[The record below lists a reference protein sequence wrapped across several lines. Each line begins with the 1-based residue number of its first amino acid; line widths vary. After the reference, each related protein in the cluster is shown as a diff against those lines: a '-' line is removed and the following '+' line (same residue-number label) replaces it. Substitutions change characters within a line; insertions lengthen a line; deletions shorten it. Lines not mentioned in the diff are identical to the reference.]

1 MATFDYDQ
9 LTGQLKEV
17 KENTSVADRVT
28 GLMQSNSP
36 MMKQAR
42 TTGNQQANRRGL
54 LSSTMG
60 IQAAESEAYRA
71 AVPIASQEAAQAN
84 QRVMQARDITNQ
96 RSMLEMEIGSRERM
110 QMAEQAA
117 QKERLG
123 MQISSQERMALQDL
137 QAAEARLNQQLTAQN
152 LQQNRQIISNEQQN
166 ALDRVAQDTISQRN
180 TNAAER
186 QNASST
192 IASFEQSYATMVA
205 NIMNNPEIPAS
216 ERQRYLD
223 HASNVR
229 DSNIRMVEQMYGFQ
243 LNWSGGSGT
252 PTQQQPAPQQPATP
266 PQSSI
271 PADQVNNFNIFNA
284 ARESGMNAQQVAQSY
299 GMTVDE
305 VNTWLNERGLSL

>member
-9 LTGQLKEV
+9 LTGELKQV

-28 GLMQSNSP
+28 GLMSTNSP
-36 MMKQAR
+36 LMKQAR

-71 AVPIASQEAAQAN
+71 AIPIASQEAAQSN
-84 QRVMQARDITNQ
+84 QRVMQTRDITNQ
-96 RSMLEMEIGSRERM
+96 RKLMEMELGSRERL
-110 QMAEQAA
+110 QQAEQAA

-123 MQISSQERMALQDL
+123 MQISSQEKIALQDL

-166 ALDRVAQDTISQRN
+166 TLDRVSQ
-180 TNAAER
+180 ER
-186 QNASST
+186 QNSLTT
-192 IASFEQSYATMVA
+192 IANFEQSYATMVA
-205 NIMNNPEIPAS
+205 NIMNNPDIPAS

-243 LNWSGGSGT
+243 LNWSGGASA
-252 PTQQQPAPQQPATP
+252 PTQQQSTPQQPTTP
-266 PQSSI
+266 PASAI
-271 PADQVNNFNIFNA
+271 PADQVNNFNIFNS
-284 ARESGMNAQQVAQSY
+284 AREAGMNAQQVAQSY